1 MLVASPRNKC
11 HSSNEVTP
19 WTGCWSLQR
28 GRETPPA
35 CALAEGSLSRHGELP
50 GSRAPVCL
58 WRGRHPPLAASS
70 AHLTYHPRGVGSS
83 PSSENPGIERV
94 PGRPPS
100 GRRVL
105 SRAALTPAINSQ
117 FISEPSHSPDAF
129 LLLRVCPG
137 APGDTTTGPAGRQQP
152 YKSPQQ

>member
-11 HSSNEVTP
+11 HSSNAVTP

-35 CALAEGSLSRHGELP
+35 RTLAEGSLSRHGELP

-58 WRGRHPPLAASS
+58 ARPPPS
-70 AHLTYHPRGVGSS
+70 PRILQRAPHISPAGCGSS
-83 PSSENPGIERV
+83 PSSENPGVERV
-94 PGRPPS
+94 LGRPPS

-137 APGDTTTGPAGRQQP
+137 APGDTTTGPAVRQP
-152 YKSPQQ
+152 YKSPRQ